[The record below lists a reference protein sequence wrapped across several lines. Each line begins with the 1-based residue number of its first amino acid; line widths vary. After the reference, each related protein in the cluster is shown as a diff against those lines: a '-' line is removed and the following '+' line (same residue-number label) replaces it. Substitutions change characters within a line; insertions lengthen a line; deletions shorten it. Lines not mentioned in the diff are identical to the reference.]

1 MIIRQRKRISYVF
14 DLAVLT
20 VIGSFQGV
28 NEQGFRKLHKKYRLK
43 LFKTN
48 TSFVGRTMKTKFKYM
63 MLLNVIFFFIIA
75 GAEEKQN
82 IDQAT
87 LRKALKKIREYCTRL
102 KNGAYH
108 FVCIEE
114 ISEKIDYSQDIP
126 RDIHDQYVISKNK
139 YLYDYQLIKKDG
151 LTKESR
157 ILLEANGIKR
167 NEKDAQLETK
177 VFRHKNVL
185 MNTVDLFH
193 GFGED
198 FNDFRIIKEETFNG
212 DNAIVI
218 KAVPKDSYSR
228 MLPAGLQ
235 PSYLCGKIWVKKN
248 DFSIL
253 RIEWNPKVIKDFINI
268 EKLAEKYGAEPR
280 LTIIS
285 EYKYEKN
292 GIKFPSRFF
301 VEEAYIDRNG
311 KVFIRSETDIIYKD
325 YKFFIVETEVKY

>member
-1 MIIRQRKRISYVF
+1 
-14 DLAVLT
+14 
-20 VIGSFQGV
+20 
-28 NEQGFRKLHKKYRLK
+28 
-43 LFKTN
+43 
-48 TSFVGRTMKTKFKYM
+48 MKIKFKYI
-63 MLLNVIFFFIIA
+63 MLLNIIFFSIIT

-82 IDQAT
+82 MDEEI
-87 LRKALKKIREYCTRL
+87 LRMALKKIREYCTSL

-108 FVCIEE
+108 FVCLEE
-114 ISEKIDYSQDIP
+114 ISEKIDYSKDIP
-126 RDIHDQYVISKNK
+126 RDIHDQYITAKNK
-139 YLYDYQLIKKDG
+139 YLYDYQLIRKDS

-185 MNTVDLFH
+185 MNTVDLFS

-212 DNAIVI
+212 DKAIVI
-218 KAVPKDSYSR
+218 EAVPKDKDSYSLK
-228 MLPAGLQ
+228 LPAGLQ
-235 PSYLCGKIWVKKN
+235 PSYLCGKIWVKKD

-253 RIEWNPKVIKDFINI
+253 RIEWNPKIIKDFINI
-268 EKLAEKYGAEPR
+268 ENLAEKYKAEPR
-280 LTIIS
+280 ITIIS

-311 KVFIRSETDIIYKD
+311 KVFIRSETDVIYKN

>member
-1 MIIRQRKRISYVF
+1 
-14 DLAVLT
+14 
-20 VIGSFQGV
+20 
-28 NEQGFRKLHKKYRLK
+28 
-43 LFKTN
+43 
-48 TSFVGRTMKTKFKYM
+48 MKIKFKYI
-63 MLLNVIFFFIIA
+63 MLLNIIFFSINT

-82 IDQAT
+82 MDEEI
-87 LRKALKKIREYCTRL
+87 LRMALKKIREYCTSL

-108 FVCIEE
+108 FVCLEE
-114 ISEKIDYSQDIP
+114 ISEKIDYSKDIP
-126 RDIHDQYVISKNK
+126 RDIHDQYITAKNK
-139 YLYDYQLIKKDG
+139 YLYDYQLIRKDS

-185 MNTVDLFH
+185 MNTVDLFS

-212 DNAIVI
+212 DKAIVI
-218 KAVPKDSYSR
+218 EAVPKDKDSYSLK
-228 MLPAGLQ
+228 LPAGLQ
-235 PSYLCGKIWVKKN
+235 PSYLCGKIWVKKD

-253 RIEWNPKVIKDFINI
+253 RIEWNPKIIKDFINI
-268 EKLAEKYGAEPR
+268 ENLAEKYKAEPR
-280 LTIIS
+280 ITIIS

-311 KVFIRSETDIIYKD
+311 KVFIRSETDVIYKN